1 MQDTVVSCPRCGAKN
16 RLKPESGSRSPA
28 CGKCRSPLPWIV
40 DGTDI
45 SFRRELEAPVP
56 VLVDFWADW
65 CAPCRMTAPVLEEYA
80 GEQAGRLKLIRMN
93 VDRNPATA
101 GQFNVRSIPTLILF
115 RDGQPVETVIGAL
128 SKSALRERLDPR
140 LG

>member
-1 MQDTVVSCPRCGAKN
+1 MP
-16 RLKPESGSRSPA
+16 L
-28 CGKCRSPLPWIV
+28 PLPWIV

>member
-1 MQDTVVSCPRCGAKN
+1 MQDTVVSCPRCGTKN
-16 RLKPESGSRSPA
+16 RLKPGGGRRSPA

-101 GQFNVRSIPTLILF
+101 VL
-115 RDGQPVETVIGAL
+115 
-128 SKSALRERLDPR
+128 
-140 LG
+140 